1 MVPQRDLDIIL
12 STHASW
18 KKLSGKSVL
27 ITGASGRL
35 GIYIAHALVEANK
48 RWDLGMELVLLA
60 RSQKKL
66 EDAYGSLLQGSN
78 VHVLLQ
84 DVTAPIETLYGI
96 DYIFHTAGLASP
108 EDFTHRPIET
118 LWGHVQGTKN
128 VLDLA
133 VEKKTIR
140 VLYVSTIEIYGTWS
154 KEDGIRET
162 DMGPMSCTN
171 FRACYPEAKR
181 LCETMLACYKQEH
194 GLDYVGVRMS
204 HTLGPGIS
212 LEDGRAFAEFLRNVL
227 RGEDITLQSD
237 GSAVRTYTY
246 TADAVG
252 AMFLA
257 MLNGKEE
264 YYNVAA
270 VSNQIS
276 IRDLAVLIASLSKAG
291 KTRVRYAESAKAQL
305 AYLPFKLGILDCSKI
320 EALGWKPQADTK
332 QVFQWTLDSLSSTV
346 G

>member
-1 MVPQRDLDIIL
+1 MISQRDLEIIL
-12 STHASW
+12 STHTSW
-18 KKLSGKSVL
+18 EKLRGKSVL

-35 GIYIAHALVEANK
+35 GIYIAQALIEANK
-48 RWDLGMELVLLA
+48 RWSLNTEILLLA

-66 EDAYGSLLQGSN
+66 ENAYGPLLQEPQ
-78 VHVLLQ
+78 VYILLQ
-84 DVTAPIETLYGI
+84 DITAPIETTRPV

-108 EDFTHRPIET
+108 MDFTHRPIET

-133 VEKKTIR
+133 VEKNTTRI
-140 VLYVSTIEIYGTWS
+140 LYVSTVEVYGTWD
-154 KEDGIRET
+154 KEENIRET

-171 FRACYPEAKR
+171 YRACYPEAKR

-194 GLDYVGVRMS
+194 GLNYVGVRMS

-227 RGEDITLQSD
+227 HEEDIVLQSD

-257 MLNGKEE
+257 MLDGCEE
-264 YYNVAA
+264 FYNVAA

-276 IRDLAVLIASLSKAG
+276 IRDLATLIASMSKTG
-291 KTRVRYAESAKAQL
+291 KTHVRYEGPPEVRL
-305 AYLPFKLGILDCSKI
+305 AYLPFKLGILDCSRI
-320 EALGWKPQADTK
+320 EALGWRPQVNIR
-332 QVFQWTLDSLSSTV
+332 QLFQWTLDSFYPV
-346 G
+346 